1 MFSLNV
7 NFVEWPIWSVNV
19 CLNHLAQMLPA
30 LYKSL
35 LDCLIQLQLRNHFG
49 WLLEISHLSHIHT
62 LQWFLSSWQS
72 PTWCSSPWGQGRGWT
87 ENLVPVTL
95 NTGWWLTTGAS
106 TASTSTP
113 SPSTSGFTASCSSLY
128 PVSSSPSSPLA
139 SSMPCTRHVK
149 QLLFG
154 ELIIRYEIRQQKMLQ
169 SCEVAARERRTRTTA
184 PRKPPSSSSSSSS
197 SFSLRSSRWYGNTI
211 CLFTQKHLSLCIFRI
226 LILCKRGLKPL
237 LISGEEFWLKIFNG
251 TCLHQEM
258 HFLGKGFWW
267 HGAHIVE
274 YWTK

>member
-87 ENLVPVTL
+87 ESLAPVTL

-113 SPSTSGFTASCSSLY
+113 SPSTSGFTASCSSSY

-149 QLLFG
+149 QLWNCYLVNLLSVTKPG
-154 ELIIRYEIRQQKMLQ
+154 SRKCCKAARWPRGKEEQEQQHRENHQAPHRHRHPLSRCGVPDGMVIRYVCLLKSI
-169 SCEVAARERRTRTTA
+169 SAFAYFVFW
-184 PRKPPSSSSSSSS
+184 SSA
-197 SFSLRSSRWYGNTI
+197 
-211 CLFTQKHLSLCIFRI
+211 K
-226 LILCKRGLKPL
+226 
-237 LISGEEFWLKIFNG
+237 E
-251 TCLHQEM
+251 
-258 HFLGKGFWW
+258 
-267 HGAHIVE
+267 A
-274 YWTK
+274 